1 MYIYILW
8 IYIYI
13 CLYSNIYIFIFIYI
27 YMNIY
32 IYICIHTYIVT
43 IILVSTI
50 IYTDHYSSAAS
61 SSFKDLKDQFH
72 IRSAHLLPKVR
83 DSRKSCLMTPEDI
96 QGELHLCLIKTHRH
110 QLDHGWKKTS
120 TLPSFC
126 WITLHNSTPWIPA
139 DKHTP
144 IRWTPWSWIAS
155 NPYLC
160 CIPHLIIIFT
170 LSLVAYIPMFMVEL
184 PHVMRVE
191 SLSTPRRP
199 GSWRPHRSFL
209 R

>member
-1 MYIYILW
+1 MNIYRYIFIIYIYIYIFIIC
-8 IYIYI
+8 IYIMNIYI
-13 CLYSNIYIFIFIYI
+13 CLYSNIYIFIYI
-27 YMNIY
+27 YEY

-110 QLDHGWKKTS
+110 QLDHG
-120 TLPSFC
+120 
-126 WITLHNSTPWIPA
+126 
-139 DKHTP
+139 
-144 IRWTPWSWIAS
+144 
-155 NPYLC
+155 
-160 CIPHLIIIFT
+160 
-170 LSLVAYIPMFMVEL
+170 
-184 PHVMRVE
+184 
-191 SLSTPRRP
+191 
-199 GSWRPHRSFL
+199 
-209 R
+209 

>member
-1 MYIYILW
+1 M
-8 IYIYI
+8 
-13 CLYSNIYIFIFIYI
+13 
-27 YMNIY
+27 Y

-110 QLDHGWKKTS
+110 QLDHG
-120 TLPSFC
+120 
-126 WITLHNSTPWIPA
+126 
-139 DKHTP
+139 
-144 IRWTPWSWIAS
+144 
-155 NPYLC
+155 
-160 CIPHLIIIFT
+160 
-170 LSLVAYIPMFMVEL
+170 
-184 PHVMRVE
+184 
-191 SLSTPRRP
+191 
-199 GSWRPHRSFL
+199 
-209 R
+209 